1 MNCLNEIRA
10 LAPLDANRGA
20 TDAAVLEIVTYRLAP
35 GASRDVFLRNVQRI
49 DDWLQERGT
58 ARQRLL
64 SESEDGTW
72 TETVEWV
79 SMDAAKA
86 AAEDFPKV
94 PEFAPIMQ
102 AIDEKSV
109 ALRHETVRWRMN

>member
-1 MNCLNEIRA
+1 MNCLKENRA
-10 LAPLDANRGA
+10 LTPLDVSRGDTAA
-20 TDAAVLEIVTYRLAP
+20 TVLEIVTYRLAP
-35 GASRDVFLRNVQRI
+35 GANRDAFLTSVQKI
-49 DDWLQERGT
+49 DGWLQERGT

-79 SMDAAKA
+79 SMEAAKA

-109 ALRHETVRWRMN
+109 TLRHETVRWRMN